1 MEGVRLYELPA
12 CRMASSGLSSI
23 ETGMAGFDQWFSAVD
38 RERADRFYPRDF
50 MWYDE
55 ANRGMVWYYALPP
68 GRQDAGPFA
77 VVDFPG
83 GLFAAAVSVD
93 ANDTDGERVYA
104 GIKEW
109 VEAQPGLAQGRGQGL
124 GRGAAGA
131 GTREGEARRPGHRAH
146 RRHRIPARTA
156 STRALPRRRDGR
168 IAACE
173 PQIGPC
179 ASRNCLGEGLK
190 SQV

>member
-109 VEAQPGLAQGRGQGL
+109 VEAQPGLALDEGPEHPTMFHIITSPA
-124 GRGAAGA
+124 GAAA
-131 GTREGEARRPGHRAH
+131 LGHHQLDIYVPVRA
-146 RRHRIPARTA
+146 
-156 STRALPRRRDGR
+156 
-168 IAACE
+168 
-173 PQIGPC
+173 
-179 ASRNCLGEGLK
+179 
-190 SQV
+190 V